1 MIVTRLDL
9 HANYAIRDH
18 KRSGNEKDE
27 PLCTLVWD
35 PRNPTLKSIPTKL
48 SRSDFLCDLISKPTM
63 PSGTTSKAAIKRKDP
78 CAP

>member
-9 HANYAIRDH
+9 HANYAIREH
-18 KRSGNEKDE
+18 KHNGNEKDE

-48 SRSDFLCDLISKPTM
+48 SRSDYYAT
-63 PSGTTSKAAIKRKDP
+63 
-78 CAP
+78 

>member
-18 KRSGNEKDE
+18 RHSGNEKDE

-35 PRNPTLKSIPTKL
+35 
-48 SRSDFLCDLISKPTM
+48 SRKNFKEHSNE
-63 PSGTTSKAAIKRKDP
+63 A
-78 CAP
+78 